1 MVEIKIKVD
10 KFMKVSLEIP
20 QEVDLIDFLG
30 ISEKVKKLGKSIEI
44 PMEVEKENETGIPS
58 KVKDKIKSYHQKGI
72 SYAKISEKIL
82 KKFGIGLNRQQLQ
95 EICLEMG
102 LITKILGEQTRQT
115 IYKKPNIP
123 KVEVSNEAKAMILER
138 KECNYSYHNISE
150 YVKRHLNIQISK
162 EQVRDIV
169 LANVGR

>member
-72 SYAKISEKIL
+72 SYANISIKIL

-102 LITKILGEQTRQT
+102 LITKILGEQTQQT
-115 IYKKPNIP
+115 IYKKQNIP
-123 KVEVSNEAKAMILER
+123 SINVTDEVKSMIMDR
-138 KECNYSYHNISE
+138 KSVNYSYHNISE

-169 LANVGR
+169 LSSGR